1 MDQIWIVTL
10 KPRCFKSKPR
20 DEAVI
25 PLPRDD
31 TTPPVTKMNLTF
43 FLDDILLFF
52 ALKYRV
58 TH

>member
-1 MDQIWIVTL
+1 L
-10 KPRCFKSKPR
+10 RSKPR

-25 PLPRDD
+25 PFPKED

-52 ALKYRV
+52 AMKYR
-58 TH
+58 TTC